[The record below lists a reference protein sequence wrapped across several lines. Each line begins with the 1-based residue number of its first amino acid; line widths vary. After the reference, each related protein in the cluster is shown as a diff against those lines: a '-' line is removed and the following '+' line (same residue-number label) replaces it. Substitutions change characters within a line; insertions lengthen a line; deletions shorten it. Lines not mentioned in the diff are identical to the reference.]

1 MNPSTTKF
9 TTFAKDCAIFA
20 NEAGLSGPVIAAG
33 RAFGA
38 GPWKISARIIAFK
51 ARDADPW
58 LGIQLDIP
66 LGDNQ
71 KPNEEAG
78 FGVRYICKLLPSL
91 LCSRCEW
98 PDICVTN
105 K

>member
-1 MNPSTTKF
+1 MNPSTKY

-20 NEAGLSGPVIAAG
+20 EEAGLSGPVIAAG
-33 RAFGA
+33 KTFGA
-38 GPWKISARIIAFK
+38 GPWKISARIVVSK

-58 LGIQLDIP
+58 MGIQLDIP

-71 KPNEEAG
+71 ERNEQAG
-78 FGVRYICKLLPSL
+78 FGVRYICKSSPSL
-91 LCSRCEW
+91 PYPFCQRS
-98 PDICVTN
+98 DICFSN